1 VKSLILCLALLSLIA
16 EARAETLDSKGWAV
30 ALPGYQITFP
40 QDHFPHYQ
48 FRTEW
53 WYFTGNVK
61 TVEGR
66 AFGYQLTFFRH
77 GYRPP
82 GIGGPAASRFVINDV
97 KFAHFAVTDVSADKF
112 HFDSRVSRGAYGEAG
127 FAEGDRLA
135 WIDDWELDLNNN
147 NFRLR
152 SAAKDYSI
160 ELQLTPEKPPVLQG
174 EDGLSQK
181 ADGAGHASY
190 YYSITRMK
198 TSGAVKIGGKNYQV
212 EGSSWFDREW
222 ATNQLTPEQTGWNW
236 FAIQLSD
243 GSDMM
248 LYQMRLKRGAID
260 PHSNGKWIAPAGET
274 TNLAVDE
281 FRLSPEKYW
290 VSPASKAHYPVV
302 WKLTIPKLSLDLEI
316 NPALED
322 QELNLGV
329 VYWEGAVRLKGQR
342 AGKPVEGVGYMELTG
357 YQGEAPGLAGS
368 TR

>member
-1 VKSLILCLALLSLIA
+1 
-16 EARAETLDSKGWAV
+16 
-30 ALPGYQITFP
+30 
-40 QDHFPHYQ
+40 
-48 FRTEW
+48 
-53 WYFTGNVK
+53 
-61 TVEGR
+61 
-66 AFGYQLTFFRH
+66 
-77 GYRPP
+77 
-82 GIGGPAASRFVINDV
+82 
-97 KFAHFAVTDVSADKF
+97 
-112 HFDSRVSRGAYGEAG
+112 
-127 FAEGDRLA
+127 
-135 WIDDWELDLNNN
+135 
-147 NFRLR
+147 
-152 SAAKDYSI
+152 
-160 ELQLTPEKPPVLQG
+160 
-174 EDGLSQK
+174 
-181 ADGAGHASY
+181 
-190 YYSITRMK
+190 
-198 TSGAVKIGGKNYQV
+198 
-212 EGSSWFDREW
+212 
-222 ATNQLTPEQTGWNW
+222 
-236 FAIQLSD
+236 
-243 GSDMM
+243 MM